1 MKRLLSTITAALV
14 SAVLLNA
21 ADFRMVVLP
30 VEFSDVRFTD
40 TQTNVYN
47 KVSEATRYLDSQFS
61 PKYSFSITVLSVVR
75 LPYAMSRYGSNST
88 SMRDTGLDEAIRVA
102 CIQSQADFSTYDNDG
117 DGYIDIICVI
127 TAGRSEAS
135 GGGADCIWPQQGWL
149 HDRSGTMVLN
159 GKTADCFA
167 VCPELASTGT
177 FCHEICHAFGL
188 SDMYDTDGRL
198 SGGTAKGLWGN
209 LSLMDSGGAL
219 PNFCAIELEQLGF
232 GTRVPAEIGH
242 HTLRPSGSSREYR
255 RIESD
260 NEDEYF
266 LLECRDNK
274 GWDACLGGAGL
285 VIYHIDR
292 SISDA
297 WYSDSHRRNLTAA
310 ERWQYN
316 QVNCRPE
323 HPCARVMEAVPGTD
337 DIAQV
342 FFPQPG
348 HTAFGSETDP
358 SFRFW
363 SGTTSEKAI
372 CNIRLA
378 SDGSVSF
385 DLIVPITLSDTQVF
399 QDAAII
405 GWQVDGSLKLREC
418 NITLSNS
425 VSTLQ
430 SFKLYPSAD
439 GIYSFTAENLEP
451 QNDYIAT
458 VRAICT
464 DGSTFSRTVYFK
476 TKVRS
481 QGSRPF
487 IYLNSVSRGDDG
499 SFERGTKLPLRIYN
513 ATDVREVRWYF
524 NGIRIFPAADGFWQI
539 TSVGILK
546 AEIWYSDRSCEI
558 IEKSINVK

>member
-1 MKRLLSTITAALV
+1 MKRLLSTIFLAIV
-14 SAVLLNA
+14 SAAGLNA
-21 ADFRMVVLP
+21 ADFRLVVLP
-30 VEFSDVRFTD
+30 VEFSDVRFSD
-40 TQTNVYN
+40 IQANVYN
-47 KVSEATRYLDSQFS
+47 KVSEAKRYLDSQFS
-61 PKYSFSITVLSVVR
+61 PRYTFSVNVLPLVR
-75 LPYAMSRYGSNST
+75 LPYDMSRYGSNST
-88 SMRDTGLDEAIRVA
+88 TVRDAGLDEAIRVA
-102 CIQSQADFSTYDNDG
+102 CIQSQADFSGYDNDG
-117 DGYIDIICVI
+117 DGYIDNICVI

-159 GKTADCFA
+159 GKTADCFT

-177 FCHEICHAFGL
+177 FCHEICHVFGL

-198 SGGTAKGLWGN
+198 SGGTAKGLWGTM
-209 LSLMDSGGAL
+209 SIMDSGGAM

-232 GTRVPAEIGH
+232 GTQVPAKIGH
-242 HTLRPSGSSREYR
+242 HVLRPAGSSKEYM

-266 LLECRDNK
+266 LLECRDNS

-310 ERWQYN
+310 ERWRYN

-323 HPCARVMEAVPGTD
+323 HPCARVVEAVPGTD
-337 DIAQV
+337 DIAQI

-363 SGTTSEKAI
+363 SGAISEKAV
-372 CNIRLA
+372 CNISLA
-378 SDGSVSF
+378 PDGSVSF
-385 DLIVPITLSDTQVF
+385 DLIVPITISETQVF

-405 GWQVDGSLKLREC
+405 GWQVDGSLQVREC
-418 NITLSNS
+418 NVTLSNS
-425 VSTLQ
+425 VSTMQ
-430 SFKLYPSAD
+430 YHRLYPNPD
-439 GIYSFTAENLEP
+439 GIYSFTAEGLEP
-451 QNDYIAT
+451 QEDYSAT
-458 VRAICT
+458 VRVICA
-464 DGSTFSRTVYFK
+464 DGSTFSRTVSFK

-487 IYLNSVSRGDDG
+487 IFLNSVSREDDG
-499 SFERGTKLPLRIYN
+499 SFARGTKLPLRIYN
-513 ATDVREVRWYF
+513 ATGLQEVKWYY

-539 TSVGILK
+539 SSGGTLK
-546 AEIWYSDRSCEI
+546 VEAWYSDGSCEI
-558 IEKSINVK
+558 IQKNIKVK